1 MSIEARFDRLPLTY
15 GESRARFRR
24 AAGVAGVD
32 CESRYLSVLGRD
44 GLALSIDV
52 ARLGADVPHRGLIV
66 LSGVHGVEGYIGS
79 ALQTDL
85 LYRINQEQM
94 PEDFGMLLVHAVNPW
109 GMDHWRRQNESNVDL
124 NRNWRR
130 SEISPPVNAGYEELH
145 EHLCPEGDAGPDV
158 AGLVEVMQDY
168 LAKHGL
174 MWILEAISNGQ
185 YSHPDGLHYGGEETE
200 ESTVILDEIVSGWL
214 AKAKIAF
221 TMDLHTG
228 HGNYGTF
235 TLLSDMPPGSAQ
247 DSWLRANYGDAHV
260 EATRDNPGATT
271 SLKYGQIANGFRAI
285 AGDAEYYSTSLEF
298 GTADPVEQ
306 LTAAYLE
313 SYYTRKNLRDT
324 PEGAAAVWRYR
335 CCFTPDDPDWEDTA
349 LTQGRELIDTAI
361 GAVAGK

>member
-1 MSIEARFDRLPLTY
+1 MSAEARLDRLPLTY

-24 AAGVAGVD
+24 ATSVAGVA
-32 CESRYLSVLGRD
+32 CESRYLNALGRD
-44 GLALSIDV
+44 GLDLSIDV
-52 ARLGADVPHRGLIV
+52 ARVGAKLPRRGLIV

-85 LYRINQEQM
+85 LYRIDREQM
-94 PEDFGMLLVHAVNPW
+94 PEDFGLLLVHAVNPW

-130 SEISPPVNAGYEELH
+130 SETSPPENAGYEELH
-145 EHLCPEGDAGPDV
+145 ELLCPEGDDGPDV

-185 YSHPDGLHYGGEETE
+185 YSHPDGLHYGGDETE
-200 ESTVILDEIVSGWL
+200 ESTAILDEIVSGWL
-214 AKAKIAF
+214 DRAVMAF

-228 HGNYGTF
+228 HGNYGKY
-235 TLLSDMPPGSAQ
+235 TLLSDAPPDSAQ
-247 DSWLRANYGDAHV
+247 DSWLRRYYGDAHV

-285 AGDAEYYSTSLEF
+285 TGDAEYYSTSLEF
-298 GTADPVEQ
+298 GAADPVEQ
-306 LTAAYLE
+306 LSAAYLE
-313 SYYTRKNLRDT
+313 SFYTRKDLRDT
-324 PEGAAAVWRYR
+324 PEGEAAVWRYR
-335 CCFTPDDPDWEDTA
+335 CCFTPDDPDWEAAA
-349 LTQGRELIDTAI
+349 LGQGRELIDTAI
-361 GAVAGK
+361 EAVAGQ